1 MPTGGGKSITFQVP
15 ALAQEGICIVI
26 TPLIALMKDQ
36 VQNLRKRGIK
46 ALAVYSGMTRQEILT
61 ALENCIFG
69 DYKFL
74 YISPERLDTDIFR
87 TKLRSMKVSMIT
99 VDESHCISQWGYDF
113 RPAYLKI
120 AEIRALLPGIPVLAL
135 TATATPEVVKDIQ
148 ARLDFREEN
157 VFRMSFERKN
167 LAYMVRQTDN
177 KTQELLH
184 ILRKVPGS
192 AIIYVRNR
200 RRTKEITELLVN
212 EDITADFYHAGL
224 DNAVKDLRQKR
235 WQSGEVRVMVATNA
249 FGMGID
255 KPDVRIVLHL
265 DLPDSLEA
273 YFQEAGRAGRDG
285 EKAYAVILYTK
296 TDRTTLHRRVVDT
309 FPDKE
314 YILNVYEHLQY
325 YYQMAMGDGFQCVR
339 EFNLEEFCR
348 KFKYFPVPVD
358 SALKILTQAGY
369 LEYTDE
375 QDNASRIL
383 FTIRRDELYKLR
395 EMGTEAEAL
404 IQMILRSYTGVFTD
418 YAYISEATLSVRTG
432 LTREQIYNIL
442 VTLTKR
448 RIVDYI
454 PHKKTPYI
462 IYTRERQELRFV
474 HIPPAVY
481 EERKARYEARI
492 KAMEEYV
499 ISENVCRSRMLLR
512 YFGEKNEH
520 NCGQCDVCLS
530 HRATDTLTGE
540 SLEELKKKIAELL
553 AQKPHTP
560 AEIAEKIEAEK
571 ERVSEVIQYLLEEG
585 EWKMQDG
592 METPESEKQKNDQK
606 NFEIFKYDG
615 LRAQRM
621 GRPDYAVKC
630 FTEALAIQEEFE
642 TMGYLSQLY
651 IQMGET
657 AKARELLEKMAAMEP
672 HLTSTFLTLANVCF
686 IQEDYQAME
695 EAANKAI
702 AIEEG
707 NAVAHYLLGKAR
719 KGQNDD
725 LMTIAHLTKAITLK
739 DDFIEARLLRAEAL
753 LNLKQY
759 KEMMEDIDAVLAQNP
774 EEETAMLL
782 RGKVK
787 ESNGQGEEAEED
799 YKLVTE
805 INPFN
810 EQAYLYLGQLYIN
823 QKKLTEAI
831 GLFDEAIELNPN
843 FAEAYKER
851 GRAKLLNG
859 DKDGSVEDM
868 KKSLELNPKEEAGLN
883 GEFKNLGPKP
893 EALPGIF

>member
-1 MPTGGGKSITFQVP
+1 MPNFFKSFFSGKS
-15 ALAQEGICIVI
+15 
-26 TPLIALMKDQ
+26 
-36 VQNLRKRGIK
+36 
-46 ALAVYSGMTRQEILT
+46 
-61 ALENCIFG
+61 
-69 DYKFL
+69 
-74 YISPERLDTDIFR
+74 
-87 TKLRSMKVSMIT
+87 
-99 VDESHCISQWGYDF
+99 
-113 RPAYLKI
+113 
-120 AEIRALLPGIPVLAL
+120 
-135 TATATPEVVKDIQ
+135 
-148 ARLDFREEN
+148 
-157 VFRMSFERKN
+157 
-167 LAYMVRQTDN
+167 
-177 KTQELLH
+177 
-184 ILRKVPGS
+184 
-192 AIIYVRNR
+192 
-200 RRTKEITELLVN
+200 
-212 EDITADFYHAGL
+212 
-224 DNAVKDLRQKR
+224 
-235 WQSGEVRVMVATNA
+235 
-249 FGMGID
+249 
-255 KPDVRIVLHL
+255 
-265 DLPDSLEA
+265 
-273 YFQEAGRAGRDG
+273 
-285 EKAYAVILYTK
+285 
-296 TDRTTLHRRVVDT
+296 
-309 FPDKE
+309 
-314 YILNVYEHLQY
+314 
-325 YYQMAMGDGFQCVR
+325 
-339 EFNLEEFCR
+339 
-348 KFKYFPVPVD
+348 
-358 SALKILTQAGY
+358 
-369 LEYTDE
+369 
-375 QDNASRIL
+375 
-383 FTIRRDELYKLR
+383 
-395 EMGTEAEAL
+395 
-404 IQMILRSYTGVFTD
+404 
-418 YAYISEATLSVRTG
+418 
-432 LTREQIYNIL
+432 
-442 VTLTKR
+442 
-448 RIVDYI
+448 
-454 PHKKTPYI
+454 
-462 IYTRERQELRFV
+462 
-474 HIPPAVY
+474 
-481 EERKARYEARI
+481 
-492 KAMEEYV
+492 
-499 ISENVCRSRMLLR
+499 
-512 YFGEKNEH
+512 
-520 NCGQCDVCLS
+520 
-530 HRATDTLTGE
+530 
-540 SLEELKKKIAELL
+540 
-553 AQKPHTP
+553 
-560 AEIAEKIEAEK
+560 
-571 ERVSEVIQYLLEEG
+571 
-585 EWKMQDG
+585 
-592 METPESEKQKNDQK
+592 ETPESEKQKNDQK

-759 KEMMEDIDAVLAQNP
+759 KE
-774 EEETAMLL
+774 TAMLL